1 MINPL
6 YIFTD
11 YNTIQ
16 YNTIQYNA
24 MQNNTIQYNKFIN
37 MFQIGIFNIKSEE
50 NLQHHSASIEIVNN
64 LLSASTFSLVAK
76 EIKRLL

>member
-11 YNTIQ
+11 NYTIQ
-16 YNTIQYNA
+16 YNTIQC
-24 MQNNTIQYNKFIN
+24 NKFIN

-50 NLQHHSASIEIVNN
+50 NLQHHSATIEIVNN
-64 LLSASTFSLVAK
+64 LLRASTFSLVAK

>member
-11 YNTIQ
+11 NYTIQ
-16 YNTIQYNA
+16 YNTIQY
-24 MQNNTIQYNKFIN
+24 NTIQYNKFIN

-50 NLQHHSASIEIVNN
+50 NLQHHSATIEIVNN
-64 LLSASTFSLVAK
+64 LLRASTFSLVAK